1 MRIASASASLLA
13 LAALCPAGE
22 ADLPVAS
29 VTLFSSGVGWFE
41 HTGKVDG
48 NASTELRFRANQIND
63 VLKSLVLQDLDG
75 GKVGAVGYPSQ
86 DPLDKTLKSFQVDVS
101 GNPPLAGL
109 LNQLRGAQVQVQ
121 YLDTSLDGTVLGCE
135 QRTRVLPNNGGQE
148 VVWTLNLVADGAI
161 RPLNLA
167 DVRAVK
173 PADPQLRAE
182 LGKALAALAAARDQ
196 DKKPVSLQFTGQ
208 GQRRVR
214 LGYVSEAPVWKASY
228 RLLMGKDKAHAQA
241 WAIVENPTES
251 DWNDV
256 KLTLVSGRPISF
268 VQDLYRPLYASRPE
282 VATELQA
289 GLKPVAYGGG
299 MKTGE
304 AEGKVAAQADRR
316 VRAMKAMPAPAP
328 AAATFGA
335 AMEMDAMAAA
345 APREEA
351 WNATSSIQVATQAA
365 AGVGELFTY
374 DVGKVSIPR
383 QRSAMIPFVGSDI
396 PLERV
401 SIYNRA
407 VLPRNPLAGAR
418 LTNATGLHLTP
429 GPVTVYDDGT
439 YAGDAQLTALPPGQ
453 TRLISFAV
461 DQRLLV
467 DSERERGDQRRTL
480 AKIAKGVLQVQVVS
494 LQGRTYAAENQGD
507 VDKLLVIEH
516 PRAGGGWALHETDK
530 PIETTDAQYRFQIKV
545 PANGKSELAVTE
557 RMQWAETVALLDG
570 DSEQIVFF
578 LQAQDLKPALRDA
591 LTRARVLVEAVHTAE
606 RAREEGQGQIRA
618 ITEDQERIRRN
629 LGSVNQNTDYGKRL
643 LQKLNEQE
651 TKLDQLRV
659 DDERLAGD
667 INAKRK
673 ALSDYVANLTVE

>member
-1 MRIASASASLLA
+1 MLLQ
-13 LAALCPAGE
+13 
-22 ADLPVAS
+22 
-29 VTLFSSGVGWFE
+29 
-41 HTGKVDG
+41 H
-48 NASTELRFRANQIND
+48 
-63 VLKSLVLQDLDG
+63 
-75 GKVGAVGYPSQ
+75 
-86 DPLDKTLKSFQVDVS
+86 
-101 GNPPLAGL
+101 
-109 LNQLRGAQVQVQ
+109 QLRGALVEVQV
-121 YLDTSLDGTVLGCE
+121 LDSTVTGTVLGCE

-148 VVWTLNLVADGAI
+148 VIWTLNVVTDGAI
-161 RPLNLA
+161 RPLLLA
-167 DVRAVK
+167 DVRSVK
-173 PADPQLRAE
+173 PSDPQLRAE

-196 DKKPVSLQFTGQ
+196 DKKPVSLQFKGQ

-214 LGYVSEAPVWKASY
+214 LAYVSEAPVWKASY

-251 DWNDV
+251 DWSDV

-268 VQDLYRPLYASRPE
+268 IQDLYRPLYAQRPE

-299 MKTGE
+299 MKAE
-304 AEGKVAAQADRR
+304 ADGKVMAERRMRAA
-316 VRAMKAMPAPAP
+316 KSMPAAP
-328 AAATFGA
+328 AAT
-335 AMEMDAMAAA
+335 AA
-345 APREEA
+345 APMMTGAVGFDAEAGDAPGGAREQA
-351 WNATSSIQVATQAA
+351 WNASSSIQVATQAA

-383 QRSAMIPFVGSDI
+383 QRSAMIPFIGSDI
-396 PLERV
+396 PVERV
-401 SIYNRA
+401 SIYNRS

-439 YAGDAQLTALPPGQ
+439 YAGDSQLTALPPGQ

-467 DSERERGDQRRTL
+467 DAEHERSDQRRTL
-480 AKIAKGVLQVQVVS
+480 GSIAKGVLSIRVVG
-494 LQGRTYAAENQGD
+494 LQGRTYSAENQGD

-516 PRAGGGWALHETDK
+516 PRAGGEWALHETEK
-530 PIETTDAQYRFQIKV
+530 PIETTDTQYRFQIKV
-545 PANGKSELAVTE
+545 PAKGKGELVVTE
-557 RMQWAETVALLDG
+557 RVQWSETMALLDG
-570 DSEQIVFF
+570 DGEQIAVF
-578 LQAQDLKPALRDA
+578 LQGQDLKPALKDA
-591 LTRARVLVEAVHTAE
+591 LVRARVLIDALHGAE
-606 RAREEGQGQIRA
+606 RTREEGQGQIRA

-629 LGSVNQNTDYGKRL
+629 LGTVNQNTDYGKRL

-659 DDERLAGD
+659 EDERLAGD

-673 ALSDYVANLTVE
+673 ALSDYVANLNVE